1 VTKQASSSAVQDYLK
16 GLYVL
21 EEEAGDGGESAEP
34 SDDFLVSTAAVAG
47 RLGVS
52 AASATNMLK
61 RLAGLGLVR
70 HLPYRGAALTVE
82 GRAVALEVIRHHRL
96 LETYLARALGVPWDR
111 VHEEAEVLEHVL
123 SEDLEDRISAVL
135 GDPTADPHGHPIPTK
150 EGSVPVASSLRL
162 WDATDGER
170 VVVRWVSDEDPRA
183 LKYLADAGIGPGTEM
198 ELVGRGPVEGPIFVR
213 VAGEEEG
220 ATHALSQKFSAEV
233 WVSRIEDEPR
243 RAGEA

>member
-1 VTKQASSSAVQDYLK
+1 MQDYLK

-21 EEEAGDGGESAEP
+21 EEEEAAGVTSTPNASEDS
-34 SDDFLVSTAAVAG
+34 LVSTAGVAG

-61 RLAGLGLVR
+61 RLASLGLVR
-70 HLPYRGAALTVE
+70 HVPYRGAALTIE

-123 SEDLEDRISAVL
+123 SEDLEDRIASLL

-150 EGSVPVASSLRL
+150 EGSVPVASSRRL
-162 WDATDGER
+162 SDAPDGGR
-170 VVVRWVSDEDPRA
+170 VAVEWVSDEDPKA
-183 LKYLADAGIGPGTEM
+183 LEYLADVGIGPGTELQ
-198 ELVGRGPVEGPIFVR
+198 LVGRGPVEGPIFVR
-213 VAGEEEG
+213 VGG
-220 ATHALSQKFSAEV
+220 RDGRDATQALSQKLAAEV
-233 WVSRIEDEPR
+233 WVSGIEGSGSSPT
-243 RAGEA
+243 